1 MTDSLI
7 SREII
12 NKLDERSV
20 EEQLR
25 DHYRDIFRLYQG
37 IFVDIDNGVH
47 LFNVKSGATQVAA
60 DATVNELWT
69 TDSHATL
76 PDNVVMMGV

>member
-12 NKLDERSV
+12 NKLDEQST
-20 EEQLR
+20 EGHLR

-37 IFVDIDNGVH
+37 IFVDIDNGVF
-47 LFNVKSGATQVAA
+47 LFNLKSGATQGAA
-60 DATVNELWT
+60 DATVSELWV
-69 TDSHATL
+69 TDGHATL
-76 PDNVVMMGV
+76 PDNVLLIGA